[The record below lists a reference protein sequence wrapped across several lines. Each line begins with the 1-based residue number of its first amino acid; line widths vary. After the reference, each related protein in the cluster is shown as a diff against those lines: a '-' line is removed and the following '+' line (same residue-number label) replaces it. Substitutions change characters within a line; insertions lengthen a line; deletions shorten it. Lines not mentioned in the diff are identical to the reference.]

1 MFSLNLN
8 SSNAARF
15 YSSDKVQGTFMKFDS
30 VLHEIE
36 IGGGTAIN
44 ATVIRTEN
52 MDISNQETNFNLKS
66 NKFYALE
73 FTNGPRESGSYLR
86 LDTKQQKV
94 VLGRRV
100 EHKQGTT

>member
-1 MFSLNLN
+1 
-8 SSNAARF
+8 
-15 YSSDKVQGTFMKFDS
+15 MKFDS
-30 VLHEIE
+30 VHHQIE

-73 FTNGPRESGSYLR
+73 FTNG
-86 LDTKQQKV
+86 
-94 VLGRRV
+94 
-100 EHKQGTT
+100 QGVWLLS